1 MSVKLSS
8 ITTAATRFN
17 FGKSNLYDF
26 IFFKSCHFITFCISS
41 LHHWVSFLL
50 LFHARYFCKQFS
62 ASTLFCHHSS
72 FDDIWEELKKR
83 DRYIF
88 ECLNLNFEMWHLYFS
103 HTEFFTLNI
112 GQKLFQMKQ
121 KKVSIVFWRENENS
135 KVRKCVVNQPMY
147 FWEKML
153 KKVNF
158 ESQYHKFIIARAM
171 LSAHSEI
178 LWPVMTTP
186 SVFTRDLNWI
196 GVFQAVFLK
205 LTPSILIRSVAGV
218 FQMGDLTLHFSYFP

>member
-1 MSVKLSS
+1 MHLSPYYFYLSLNIVCRVNFDMSVKLSS
-8 ITTAATRFN
+8 ITTAATKFN

-103 HTEFFTLNI
+103 HTEIVHN
-112 GQKLFQMKQ
+112 GQNSKMMFQMKQ
-121 KKVSIVFWRENENS
+121 KTCWLS
-135 KVRKCVVNQPMY
+135 KLN
-147 FWEKML
+147 
-153 KKVNF
+153 
-158 ESQYHKFIIARAM
+158 
-171 LSAHSEI
+171 
-178 LWPVMTTP
+178 
-186 SVFTRDLNWI
+186 DL
-196 GVFQAVFLK
+196 
-205 LTPSILIRSVAGV
+205 
-218 FQMGDLTLHFSYFP
+218 